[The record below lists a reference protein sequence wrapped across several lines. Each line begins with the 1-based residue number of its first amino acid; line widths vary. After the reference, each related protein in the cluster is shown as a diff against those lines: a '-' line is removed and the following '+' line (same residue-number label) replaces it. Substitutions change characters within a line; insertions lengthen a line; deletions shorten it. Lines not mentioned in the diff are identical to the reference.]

1 MIILNETISLEEN
14 LKAFSAYLSEKGRKH
29 STIQRYAYDIKDF
42 YRWLNEN
49 ELLLHIKSW
58 NEISVQ
64 DYQAYFSMLE
74 NKREY
79 SLKTRHRIWV
89 VLKKLHTF
97 LGIVS
102 PLDDIHLSLIPDQSL
117 NDNDFITEL
126 EEKLLKQTVLSTKG
140 LTERQAKYRPLIMD
154 RNACIINLIVNYGLS
169 LQEVVS
175 LNMSHIQFARNTLI
189 VPGENGVT
197 RSVFLTTEDTKQLYK
212 YYSTIPESVKPRQHT
227 DNPLFVAFDFNRGTY
242 RWVYENDAPKA
253 LSEVAI
259 QKMIRLEVKRAE
271 LGRRISAQQMRNTFI
286 LRLIKQGIN
295 EDELVNKIGFKTKV
309 SLKRYYQYLTL
320 SKKTRLKILC

>member
-1 MIILNETISLEEN
+1 MIILNETISLEKTLED
-14 LKAFSAYLSEKGRKH
+14 FSTYLNDKGRKH

-58 NEISVQ
+58 NEISVD
-64 DYQAYFSMLE
+64 DYQTYFSVLE

-89 VLKKLHTF
+89 VLKKLHMF

-102 PLDDIHLSLIPDQSL
+102 PLGDIHLSLIPDQSL
-117 NDNDFITEL
+117 NDIDFITES
-126 EEKLLKQTVLSTKG
+126 EEALLKQTVLSTKG

-169 LQEVVS
+169 LQELVS
-175 LNMSHIQFARNTLI
+175 LNMSHIHFARNTLI

-197 RSVFLTTEDTKQLYK
+197 RSILLTAEDTQQLYK
-212 YYSTIPESVKPRQHT
+212 YYSTIPEPVRPRQHT

-259 QKMIRLEVKRAE
+259 QKMIRLEVKRAV
-271 LGRRISAQQMRNTFI
+271 LNRRISAQQMRNTFI
-286 LRLIKQGIN
+286 LRLIKQGVT
-295 EDELVNKIGFKTKV
+295 EDELVRRMGFKTKI
-309 SLKRYYQYLTL
+309 SLKRYYRYLEIK
-320 SKKTRLKILC
+320 S

>member
-1 MIILNETISLEEN
+1 MIILNETISLEKTLE
-14 LKAFSAYLSEKGRKH
+14 AFSTYLSEKGRKH

-49 ELLLHIKSW
+49 KLILHIKSW
-58 NEISVQ
+58 NEISVD
-64 DYQAYFSMLE
+64 DYQAYFSVLE
-74 NKREY
+74 KKREY

-89 VLKKLHTF
+89 VLKKLHMF

-169 LQEVVS
+169 LQELVS

-197 RSVFLTTEDTKQLYK
+197 RSVFLTAEDTKQLYK
-212 YYSTIPESVKPRQHT
+212 YYSTIPEPVRPRQHT

-242 RWVYENDAPKA
+242 RWVYENDAPKT

-286 LRLIKQGIN
+286 IRLIKQGIT
-295 EDELVNKIGFKTKV
+295 EDELVNIMGFKTKI
-309 SLKRYYQYLTL
+309 SLKRYYQY
-320 SKKTRLKILC
+320 IQ

>member
-1 MIILNETISLEEN
+1 MIILNKTISLEKTLED
-14 LKAFSAYLSEKGRKH
+14 FSTYLSVKGRKH

-58 NEISVQ
+58 NEISVD
-64 DYQAYFSMLE
+64 DYQAYFSVLE

-89 VLKKLHTF
+89 VLKKLHMF

-102 PLDDIHLSLIPDQSL
+102 PLDDIHLSLIPDQSP
-117 NDNDFITEL
+117 NDNDFITES
-126 EEKLLKQTVLSTKG
+126 EEALLKQTVLSTKG
-140 LTERQAKYRPLIMD
+140 LTDRQAKYRPLIMD

-169 LQEVVS
+169 LQELVS
-175 LNMSHIQFARNTLI
+175 LNMNHIQFARNTLI
-189 VPGENGVT
+189 VPGQNGVT
-197 RSVFLTTEDTKQLYK
+197 RSIFLTAEDTQQLYK
-212 YYSTIPESVKPRQHT
+212 YYSTIPEPVRPRQHT

-259 QKMIRLEVKRAE
+259 QKMIRLEVRRAE
-271 LGRRISAQQMRNTFI
+271 LDRRISAQQMRNTFI

-295 EDELVNKIGFKTKV
+295 EDELVNKMGFKTKI
-309 SLKRYYQYLTL
+309 SLKRYYQYLQ
-320 SKKTRLKILC
+320 

>member
-1 MIILNETISLEEN
+1 MIILNETISLEKTLE
-14 LKAFSAYLSEKGRKH
+14 AFSAYLSEKGRKH

-58 NEISVQ
+58 NEISVD
-64 DYQAYFSMLE
+64 DYQAYFSVLE

-89 VLKKLHTF
+89 VLKKLHMF

-117 NDNDFITEL
+117 NENDFITEL
-126 EEKLLKQTVLSTKG
+126 EESLLKQTVLSTKG

-154 RNACIINLIVNYGLS
+154 RNACIINLILNYGLS
-169 LQEVVS
+169 LQELVS
-175 LNMSHIQFARNTLI
+175 LNMSHIRFARNTLI
-189 VPGENGVT
+189 VPGENGAT
-197 RSVFLTTEDTKQLYK
+197 RTVFLTAEDTQQLYK
-212 YYSTIPESVKPRQHT
+212 YYSTIPEPVRPGQHT

-271 LGRRISAQQMRNTFI
+271 LNRRISAQRMRNTFI
-286 LRLIKQGIN
+286 LRLIKQGVT
-295 EDELVNKIGFKTKV
+295 EEELVSKMGFKTKI
-309 SLKRYYQYLTL
+309 SLKRYYQYFQ
-320 SKKTRLKILC
+320 

>member
-1 MIILNETISLEEN
+1 VIILNETISLEEN
-14 LKAFSAYLSEKGRKH
+14 LKAFSTYLSEKGRKH

-58 NEISVQ
+58 NEISVH

-169 LQEVVS
+169 LQELVS
-175 LNMSHIQFARNTLI
+175 LNMSHIQFARNTLT
-189 VPGENGVT
+189 VSGENGVT
-197 RSVFLTTEDTKQLYK
+197 RSVFLTAEDTKQLYK
-212 YYSTIPESVKPRQHT
+212 YYSTIPESVRPRQHT

-286 LRLIKQGIN
+286 FRLIKQGIN

-309 SLKRYYQYLTL
+309 SLKRYYQYLML
-320 SKKTRLKILC
+320 SKKTR

>member
-14 LKAFSAYLSEKGRKH
+14 LKAFSTYLSEKGRKH

-58 NEISVQ
+58 NEISDH

-140 LTERQAKYRPLIMD
+140 LTERQAKYRPLIID

-169 LQEVVS
+169 LQELVS
-175 LNMSHIQFARNTLI
+175 LNMSHIQFARNTLT
-189 VPGENGVT
+189 VSGENGVT
-197 RSVFLTTEDTKQLYK
+197 RSVFLTAEDTKQLYK
-212 YYSTIPESVKPRQHT
+212 YYSTIPESVRPRQHT

-286 LRLIKQGIN
+286 FRLIKQGIN

-309 SLKRYYQYLTL
+309 SLKRYYQYLML
-320 SKKTRLKILC
+320 SKKTR